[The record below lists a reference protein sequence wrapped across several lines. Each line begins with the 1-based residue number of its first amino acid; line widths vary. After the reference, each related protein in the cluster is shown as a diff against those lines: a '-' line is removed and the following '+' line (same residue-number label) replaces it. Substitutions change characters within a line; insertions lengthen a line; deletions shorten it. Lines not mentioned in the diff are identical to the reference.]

1 MIGNN
6 AESGPRV
13 CHQLVVALPP
23 LVAPSDKLKES
34 YFVDLGK
41 ILKEY
46 FFSGL
51 IKENKRVEVSK
62 RYVIKIKWN
71 MNFKMGALNRY
82 YRIY

>member
-1 MIGNN
+1 LIGNN

-46 FFSGL
+46 FFFWF
-51 IKENKRVEVSK
+51 NKRKQACRSQQEVCD
-62 RYVIKIKWN
+62 
-71 MNFKMGALNRY
+71 
-82 YRIY
+82 